1 MAAEERGE
9 RGREGGSEVGQNG
22 EEEMSLL
29 TWKFFCGETGGGRD
43 GTCFCQIIPSCLRR
57 VRRRRQIVMSGSH
70 VIPRLFSS
78 VFFAGK
84 IHTIRGGGG
93 DGKCRAVNAAAAAA
107 VRILT
112 QDAANFG
119 AVAERPLTR

>member
-1 MAAEERGE
+1 
-9 RGREGGSEVGQNG
+9 
-22 EEEMSLL
+22 MSLL

-57 VRRRRQIVMSGSH
+57 RRRRRRQIVMSGSH

-84 IHTIRGGGG
+84 IHTIRGGG
-93 DGKCRAVNAAAAAA
+93 KCRAVNAAAAAAA